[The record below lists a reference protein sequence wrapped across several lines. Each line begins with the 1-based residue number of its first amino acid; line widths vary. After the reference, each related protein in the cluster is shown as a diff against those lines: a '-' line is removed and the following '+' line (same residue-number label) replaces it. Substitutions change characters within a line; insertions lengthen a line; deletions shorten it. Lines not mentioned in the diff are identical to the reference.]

1 MRVLVT
7 GGSGF
12 IGSAVVKQL
21 LDKQHNVTV
30 IDKKTNNLNLNDL
43 DLIGF
48 QFDAIMHL
56 AADHI
61 VPDSV
66 VNPLKYYK
74 NNINGVLKVVEY
86 SKLHKTPIIFSSS
99 AAVYDTYD
107 RPLTEDDSTKPINPY
122 GETKLWGERI
132 IENSSKSYGFKYVNL
147 RYFNVAGKGYVC
159 DPPSHVLP
167 IMLNKI
173 KTNTKFTIY
182 GNDYNT
188 RDGTCIRDYVHVDD
202 IARAHVMALDY
213 IIGSGNSD
221 TFNLGSSQGVSVLEL
236 FHETIK
242 TLDKQIELEYSNRR
256 KGDPAYLV
264 ADASK
269 IKRILGWTPEL
280 SLEKTSIDSWEWE
293 NRK

>member
-1 MRVLVT
+1 MRILVT

-12 IGSAVVKQL
+12 IGSAVIKQL
-21 LDKQHNVTV
+21 VKKKHVVTNFDKRIN
-30 IDKKTNNLNLNDL
+30 KNLNNLDI
-43 DLIGF
+43 IGF
-48 QFDAIMHL
+48 EFDAIMHL
-56 AADHI
+56 AAEHI

-66 VNPLKYYK
+66 DNPLKYYD
-74 NNINGVLKVVEY
+74 NNLNGVMKIVEY

-107 RPLTEDDSTKPINPY
+107 RPVTEDDSTKPINPY
-122 GETKLWGERI
+122 GETKLWGEKI
-132 IENSSKSYGFKYVNL
+132 IESSSKAYGFKYINL

-159 DPPSHVLP
+159 NPPSHVLP

-173 KTNTKFTIY
+173 KTNSKFTIY
-182 GNDYNT
+182 GKDYET

-213 IIGSGNSD
+213 IIDGGNSD
-221 TFNLGSSQGVSVLEL
+221 TFNLGSSNGVSVLEL
-236 FHETIK
+236 FNKTIE
-242 TLDKQIELEYSNRR
+242 TLDKRIEIEYSNRR

-269 IKRILGWTPEL
+269 IKQRLGWVPEI
-280 SLEKTSIDSWEWE
+280 SLEKTIIDSWEWE